1 MNRIEI
7 KKDNVS
13 INRIEERCI
22 NCGMCKKTCENIN
35 NIGNDC
41 VNCGQC
47 IMTCPTGALT
57 PKYNYKEVLNY
68 IKDTNKTVV
77 VFVAPAVRVAI
88 GDSFGYK
95 PGEFLEGK
103 LVSALK
109 EIGFNYVFD
118 TTFGADLTIM
128 EEAQELLERIKN
140 KNTPMFTSCCP
151 SWVLYMY
158 KYHLNDI
165 SKLSTCK
172 SPIAMQAAMIKTYF
186 AQNYDI
192 DSENII
198 SVSLTP
204 CVSKKSERELYPDT
218 DIVITS
224 SELILMIKE
233 LGIDFN
239 ALEDK
244 EFDKLLG
251 KGSGGGL
258 IFGASGGVMESVLR
272 TAYYMLNKI
281 KAPQEFYQLESIR
294 GDNEFKETIVDMK
307 QFKLKIASLS
317 KIKTVIENYDKLK
330 DYDFI
335 EIMSCPGGCIGGGGQ
350 PLVAI
355 KDLENIRKER
365 IKSLYIGDK
374 QQKIKESYLNPE
386 IIDAYNFCINKGKV
400 NLHTNHNILA
410 KNFTNNDKKSIMN
423 EGGKK

>member
-22 NCGMCKKTCENIN
+22 NCGMCKKTCESIN

-386 IIDAYNFCINKGKV
+386 IIDAYNFCINKEKV

>member
-1 MNRIEI
+1 MSRIEI
-7 KKDNVS
+7 KEDNVS

-22 NCGMCKKTCENIN
+22 NCGMCKKTCESIN
-35 NIGNDC
+35 NIDDDC
-41 VNCGQC
+41 INCGQC

-386 IIDAYNFCINKGKV
+386 IIDAYNFCINKEKV

>member
-386 IIDAYNFCINKGKV
+386 IIDAYNFCINKEKV